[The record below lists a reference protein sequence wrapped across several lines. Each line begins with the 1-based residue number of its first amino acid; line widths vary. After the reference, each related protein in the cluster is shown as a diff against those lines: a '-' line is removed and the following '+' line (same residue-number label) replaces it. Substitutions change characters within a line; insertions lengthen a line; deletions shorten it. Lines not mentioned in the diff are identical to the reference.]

1 MGTRLGLIGGGLM
14 GEAIVAAILKKGV
27 LSPAEIVASDIRPER
42 RDLLA
47 RQYGLAITDDNAR
60 VAAEA
65 EIAILAVKPQEFG
78 SVAKVIQGHLNSRQ
92 TVVSIM
98 AGVRIERLCSA
109 LNHPMVVRVMPNTPA
124 MVGEGMSLWTATD
137 AVDEETREKVR
148 SLLSAMGRELY
159 MADEKYLDMATAVS
173 ASSPAFIFL
182 VMEALTDAGVHIG
195 LRRDLAIEMVT
206 QTVLG
211 TARLAQETGT
221 PFSELRHMVTS
232 PAGTTAEGLR
242 VLENARVRAAII
254 EAIIATYEKGK
265 TLGG

>member
-1 MGTRLGLIGGGLM
+1 MAVRLGLIGGGLM
-14 GEAIVAAILKKGV
+14 GEAIVAAVLKKGV
-27 LSPAEIVASDIRPER
+27 LSPSDIVVSDLRPER
-42 RDLLA
+42 RDLMA
-47 RQYGLAITDDNAR
+47 RQYGLATTDDNAR
-60 VAAEA
+60 VAAESD
-65 EIAILAVKPQEFG
+65 IALLAVKPQEFG
-78 SVAKVIQGHLNSRQ
+78 SVAKVIQGHLDSRQ

-98 AGVRIERLCSA
+98 AGVRIERLCST
-109 LNHPMVVRVMPNTPA
+109 LDHSMVVRVMPNTPA

-137 AVDEETREKVR
+137 AVTEEARESIQK
-148 SLLSAMGRELY
+148 LLAAMGRELY

-242 VLENARVRAAII
+242 VLENARMRAAVI

>member
-1 MGTRLGLIGGGLM
+1 MRLGLIGGGLM
-14 GEAIVAAILKKGV
+14 GEAIVAAVLNKGV
-27 LSPAEIVASDIRPER
+27 LTPADIVASDVSPHR

-47 RQYGLAITDDNAR
+47 RKYGLAVSDDNAR

-65 EIAILAVKPQEFG
+65 DIALLAVKPQEFG

-98 AGVRIERLCSA
+98 AGVRIERLCSE
-109 LNHPMVVRVMPNTPA
+109 LNHKMVVRVMPNTPA
-124 MVGEGMSLWTATD
+124 MVGEGMSLWMATD
-137 AVDEETREKVR
+137 AVNEEEREKVR
-148 SLLSAMGRELY
+148 GLLAAMGRELY
-159 MADEKYLDMATAVS
+159 VTDEKYLDMATSVS
-173 ASSPAFIFL
+173 ASGPAFIFL

-211 TARLAQETGT
+211 TARLAQETGR

-242 VLENARVRAAII
+242 VLENARVRAAVI
-254 EAIIATYEKGK
+254 EAIIATYEKAK

>member
-1 MGTRLGLIGGGLM
+1 MGMRLGLIGGGLM
-14 GEAIVAAILKKGV
+14 GEAIVAAVLNKGV
-27 LSPAEIVASDIRPER
+27 LSPADIVASDVSPER

-47 RQYGLAITDDNAR
+47 SRYGLATTDDNAR

-65 EIAILAVKPQEFG
+65 DIALLAVKPQEFG
-78 SVAKVIQGHLNSRQ
+78 SVAKVIRGQLNSRQ

-98 AGVRIERLCSA
+98 AGVRIEQLCGS
-109 LNHPMVVRVMPNTPA
+109 LNHSIVVRVMPNTPA

-137 AVDEETREKVR
+137 AVNEDTREKVR
-148 SLLSAMGRELY
+148 QLLTALGRELY
-159 MADEKYLDMATAVS
+159 MTDEKYLDMATAVS
-173 ASSPAFIFL
+173 ASGPAFIFL

-195 LRRDLAIEMVT
+195 LRRDLAMEMVT

-232 PAGTTAEGLR
+232 PAGTTVEGLL
-242 VLENARVRAAII
+242 VMENARVRAAVI
-254 EAIIATYEKGK
+254 EAIIATYEKAK

>member
-1 MGTRLGLIGGGLM
+1 MRLGLIGGGLM
-14 GEAIVAAILKKGV
+14 GEAIVAAVLNKGV
-27 LSPAEIVASDIRPER
+27 LTPADIVVSDVSPHR

-47 RQYGLAITDDNAR
+47 RQYGLAVSDDNAR

-65 EIAILAVKPQEFG
+65 DIALLAVKPQEFG
-78 SVAKVIQGHLNSRQ
+78 SVAKILQGHLNSRQ

-98 AGVRIERLCSA
+98 AGVRIETLRKA
-109 LNHPMVVRVMPNTPA
+109 LDHDRVVRVMPNTPA
-124 MVGEGMSLWTATD
+124 MVGEGMSLWMATD
-137 AVDEETREKVR
+137 AVNEEEREKVR
-148 SLLSAMGRELY
+148 GLLAAMGRELY
-159 MADEKYLDMATAVS
+159 VTDEKYLDMATSVS
-173 ASSPAFIFL
+173 ASGPAFIFL

-211 TARLAQETGT
+211 TARLAQETGR

-242 VLENARVRAAII
+242 VLENARVRAAVI
-254 EAIIATYEKGK
+254 EAIIKTYEKAQ

>member
-1 MGTRLGLIGGGLM
+1 MRLGLIGGGLM
-14 GEAIVAAILKKGV
+14 GEAIVAAVLNKGV
-27 LSPAEIVASDIRPER
+27 LAAADIAASDVSPHR

-47 RQYGLAITDDNAR
+47 REYGLAVSDDNAR

-65 EIAILAVKPQEFG
+65 DIALLAVKPQEFG
-78 SVAKVIQGHLNSRQ
+78 AVARRIEGHLDSRQ

-98 AGVRIERLCSA
+98 AGVSIERLCSA
-109 LNHPMVVRVMPNTPA
+109 LNHEMVVRVMPNTPS

-137 AVDEETREKVR
+137 AVNEEAREKVR
-148 SLLSAMGRELY
+148 GLLAAMGRELY
-159 MADEKYLDMATAVS
+159 VTDEKYLDMATSVS
-173 ASSPAFIFL
+173 ASGPAFIFL

-211 TARLAQETGT
+211 TARLAQETGR

-242 VLENARVRAAII
+242 VLENARVRAAVI
-254 EAIIATYEKGK
+254 EAIIATYEKAK

>member
-1 MGTRLGLIGGGLM
+1 MRLGLIGGGLM
-14 GEAIVAAILKKGV
+14 GEAMVAAILNKGL
-27 LSPAEIVASDIRPER
+27 LSPADIVASDVSPQR

-47 RQYGLAITDDNAR
+47 RQYGLAITEDNTR

-65 EIAILAVKPQEFG
+65 DIALLAVKPQEFK

-98 AGVRIERLCSA
+98 AGVRVEQICSA

-137 AVDEETREKVR
+137 AVDEEAREKVR
-148 SLLSAMGRELY
+148 NLLTALGRELY
-159 MADEKYLDMATAVS
+159 VTDEKYLDMATAVS
-173 ASSPAFIFL
+173 ASGPAFIFL

-195 LRRDLAIEMVT
+195 LRRDLAIQMVT

-242 VLENARVRAAII
+242 VLENARVRAAVI
-254 EAIIATYEKGK
+254 EAIIATYEKAK

>member
-14 GEAIVAAILKKGV
+14 GEAIVSAVLKKGV
-27 LSPAEIVASDIRPER
+27 LSPADIVVSDIRPER
-42 RDLLA
+42 RDLMA
-47 RQYGLAITDDNAR
+47 RKYGLAITEDNAR
-60 VAAEA
+60 VAAESD
-65 EIAILAVKPQEFG
+65 IALLAVKPQEFG
-78 SVAKVIQGHLNSRQ
+78 GVAKVIQGHLNSRQ

-98 AGVRIERLCSA
+98 AGVRIERLCST
-109 LNHPMVVRVMPNTPA
+109 LNHPMVIRVMPNTPA

-137 AVDEETREKVR
+137 DVSEEARENVR
-148 SLLSAMGRELY
+148 TLLAALGRELY
-159 MADEKYLDMATAVS
+159 MSDEKYLDMATAVS